1 MRLQLMLAVD
11 MLQFHGHR
19 ALRSLSVVTEVRERY
34 GLPVMKAVAIAG
46 PKDVARAHAYA
57 DVVDRL
63 MFDAKPP
70 KDATRPGG
78 NALAFDWQLI
88 SDTSWT
94 KPWILAGGL
103 TSENVADAIA
113 VSGATAVDV
122 SSGVEDAFGVKNPEN
137 IRGLHCR
144 GKRYLNSN
152 GDWLGVAGGTCRKF
166 PIMW

>member
-1 MRLQLMLAVD
+1 MIGCWMRLQLMLAWI
-11 MLQFHGHR
+11 LQFHGQESAR
-19 ALRSLSVVTEVRERY
+19 VTEVRERY

-63 MFDAKPP
+63 MFDAKP

-88 SDTSWT
+88 SDTVDKT
-94 KPWILAGGL
+94 LDLGRRAHVRECGGCDCRVWCDGCGCL
-103 TSENVADAIA
+103 VRCGRCVRSEEPGNY
-113 VSGATAVDV
+113 S
-122 SSGVEDAFGVKNPEN
+122 
-137 IRGLHCR
+137 GLHCR

-152 GDWLGVAGGTCRKF
+152 GDWLGVAGGTLEF